1 MSQIINVRGRVRENS
16 PQSPTQSQPQW
27 WWMTAQIFYVHPYI
41 SNKIPCFHF
50 FPWRFHKIPVGWANT
65 PMINKFVCQN
75 WLNKEQFFYFVI
87 FLFLLLSLHFP
98 HVSRKV
104 LCTSVTWSFL
114 CSRRIYL
121 MYWGIKCPRVWQFH
135 FSSSSVWPKK
145 FLNSSWTSWFVSKSF
160 AANGFCTSQ
169 IVIFIEYHYR
179 SLNTIEK
186 FWTLSSDVSQWEV
199 VLWQKKDGKIP
210 VCDHRGPH

>member
-65 PMINKFVCQN
+65 SKINKFVCQN
-75 WLNKEQFFYFVI
+75 WLYKEYFFYFVI

-104 LCTSVTWSFL
+104 LCTSVVWSV
-114 CSRRIYL
+114 
-121 MYWGIKCPRVWQFH
+121 RVGFASCTGESNVH
-135 FSSSSVWPKK
+135 ESDNSTFSSVWPKK

>member
-1 MSQIINVRGRVRENS
+1 MKNLSENWNKSDSIETFFFFWWVKYESGNKCPREGQGKLVPVSN
-16 PQSPTQSQPQW
+16 QSQPEW

-65 PMINKFVCQN
+65 SMINKFVCQN

-104 LCTSVTWSFL
+104 LCTSVVWSFL
-114 CSRRIYL
+114 CSRRICL

-135 FSSSSVWPKK
+135 F
-145 FLNSSWTSWFVSKSF
+145 FF
-160 AANGFCTSQ
+160 
-169 IVIFIEYHYR
+169 
-179 SLNTIEK
+179 SL
-186 FWTLSSDVSQWEV
+186 TLKV
-199 VLWQKKDGKIP
+199 P
-210 VCDHRGPH
+210 